1 MLGGLGVFAGL
12 WLVARAQAAEASRV
26 LTLTQ
31 PPEYAALVG
40 NEDDAVEV
48 KELKQRPP
56 QIARTRQLSD
66 DEVEEEAQ
74 ADVNVDRQ
82 VGELSNRSHRGG
94 RDQTKRSR
102 GACANMS
109 ANMNTRSTA
118 RRG

>member
-82 VGELSNRSHRGG
+82 VGELSKGVTG
-94 RDQTKRSR
+94 EAGTKRSEAGVR
-102 GACANMS
+102 VRLR
-109 ANMNTRSTA
+109 T
-118 RRG
+118 